1 MSGDLQNIRWT
12 KLDQIACG
20 QCGATIDVSQFA
32 PFSTVECP
40 QCGVKQ
46 TVPAQ
51 LGQFLLVEQLG
62 MGGMGAVYRA
72 MDATLGRFVAI
83 KVMKAEM
90 GEDLALVESFLREA
104 RAAAALNHP
113 NIVQM
118 YSCGQEQGQPYIVME
133 LVSGGRLDLMMEDGK
148 KKVDEVRLLE
158 IALEVAEGLKAA
170 DEAHLVHG
178 DIKPAN
184 ILLDKNG
191 RARIADF
198 GLATFVNRQQE
209 QGGVWGTPYYISPE
223 RARGGHA
230 DHRSDI
236 YSLGATMFHALAAR
250 PPFDGKTAADV
261 VVARLKGPPPKLID
275 IEPGIQPT
283 TSNLIDRMLAA
294 DPVRRY
300 PTSASLLADMR
311 AALDAARAARSPAG
325 RDKKKKGRAAL
336 LIAAA
341 AVLLLAA
348 GGGYFWMKQR
358 EPPARVKSSSRTV
371 KGTRTT
377 RKGTSTAPKKP
388 VEQAKESAVTNVVAQ
403 PPAAD
408 AVYDVNEGGRAR
420 KGSNFFGEISER
432 ELIRACGELSSQPE
446 RMNEQIAPIIGREGA
461 DSAAGLWLQLLQV
474 PAYWAQGDT
483 ARANDALRSVSRSG
497 LKVKRGHP
505 HLMPQTLARYLN
517 GDIRD
522 DQFVRDSQSW
532 PLWFGDLAQFFRGAR
547 TLFSGDAEAAAG
559 PLTAYLRNERAA
571 PAWAYAFRPSA
582 QKWIDA
588 VSNWESVRRDAL
600 AQAASGNL
608 AAAQSGLDAFTQT
621 APAYLSEL
629 VAQAQRQVKSAREK
643 GDYAAF
649 VERERARSGT
659 IQRDLD
665 RVDEWIG
672 EKIMMLV
679 QQKEFRKLSIEA
691 RVLESRMET
700 PEGKEQLRILREQL
714 DRMDG
719 LKAMLISDLS
729 ATPFQRND
737 RELGGQAV
745 GATVLG
751 IRISAPGQGML
762 TRPWE
767 QVSPRL
773 FVLLLQHV
781 AENTLDPK
789 VRADRLVSIAI
800 VSAYFGGYEAAAN
813 FANQARELDPALEPT
828 IRRLLSDSAPG
839 GGKS

>member
-1 MSGDLQNIRWT
+1 MSDDIHIRWT

-20 QCGATIDVSQFA
+20 QCGATIDVSHLA

-40 QCGVKQ
+40 QCGVQQ

-118 YSCGQEQGQPYIVME
+118 YSCGQAQGQPYIVME
-133 LVSGGRLDLMMEDGK
+133 LVSGGRLDLMMEGG

-209 QGGVWGTPYYISPE
+209 QGGVWGTPFYISPE
-223 RARGGHA
+223 RARGGNA

-236 YSLGATMFHALAAR
+236 YSLGATMFHALAGK

-275 IEPGIQPT
+275 VEPEILPE
-283 TSNLIDRMLAA
+283 TSSLIDRMLAA

-300 PTSASLLADMR
+300 PTTASLLADMR
-311 AALDAARAARSPAG
+311 ATLEAARAAHDPAA
-325 RDKKKKGRAAL
+325 RARKKKSGRGKMVVLLVAAAL
-336 LIAAA
+336 LAG
-341 AVLLLAA
+341 
-348 GGGYFWMKQR
+348 GGGYFFLHKDT
-358 EPPARVKSSSRTV
+358 PPARVKTSKKSKATHAPRSKAKSS
-371 KGTRTT
+371 GQAAE
-377 RKGTSTAPKKP
+377 TSTPA
-388 VEQAKESAVTNVVAQ
+388 QAVAK
-403 PPAAD
+403 PAAPVD
-408 AVYDVNEGGRAR
+408 PVFEVNEGGRAR
-420 KGSNFFGEISER
+420 KSIVFFSEGSEPEIV
-432 ELIRACGELSSQPE
+432 RAVARLSDQPD
-446 RMNEQIAPIIGREGA
+446 RVFDQIAPMVGREGA
-461 DSAAGLWLQLLQV
+461 DSPPGMWLRLMQL
-474 PAYWAQGDT
+474 PGIWAQGDA
-483 ARANDALRSVSRSG
+483 ARAEGMLRDLSRVAV
-497 LKVKRGHP
+497 KAKRGHP
-505 HLMPQTLARYLN
+505 NLMPLTMARFLN
-517 GDIRD
+517 GDMPE
-522 DQFVRDSQSW
+522 DQFLKERQSW
-532 PLWFGDLAQFFRGAR
+532 PLWYGDLAQFFRGAR
-547 TLFSGDAEAAAG
+547 ALFAGDAVSAAG
-559 PLTAYLRNERAA
+559 ALTAYARNERAE
-571 PAWAYAFRPSA
+571 PVWVYAFRPAA
-582 QKWIDA
+582 QQWLDSLEK
-588 VSNWESVRRDAL
+588 WESARREILAKANEGNVPA
-600 AQAASGNL
+600 AQAA
-608 AAAQSGLDAFTQT
+608 LDD
-621 APAYLSEL
+621 
-629 VAQAQRQVKSAREK
+629 VAKSAPPFLAVSVEQAKKQIQSARDTGE
-643 GDYAAF
+643 YAAF
-649 VERERARSGT
+649 MERERVRAEV

-665 RVDEWIG
+665 RLDAWLES
-672 EKIMMLV
+672 KILMLA
-679 QQKEFRKLSIEA
+679 QQKEFRKLWIEA
-691 RVLESRMET
+691 RVLDNDLET

-714 DRMDG
+714 ERMDG
-719 LKAMLISDLS
+719 LKGALISDLS
-729 ATPFQRND
+729 ALPFRRGD
-737 RELGGQAV
+737 RELGGEAIS
-745 GATVLG
+745 ASVLG
-751 IRISAPGQGML
+751 VRISAPGQGTV

-767 QVSPRL
+767 QLSPRL

-781 AENTLDPK
+781 ADNTLDPK
-789 VRADRLVSIAI
+789 VKADRLLSIAI
-800 VSAYFGGYEAAAN
+800 MSAYYGGYEAAAN
-813 FANQARELDPALEPT
+813 FAEQARTLDPALDPT
-828 IRRLLSDSAPG
+828 IRRLLPETSPIG